1 MTVISIINDSFKLGD
16 TKDKLVIDGVFN
28 YVDVYAQIVS
38 ALHNNASL
46 DVLVRDSTCFTW
58 LSRLKEQYG
67 SEYIKIYINT
77 PRNILKQKWNL
88 QTLPGDITDR
98 QILDADLLK
107 IKITPKKGEN
117 FQNIILENFYSSF
130 LLYSEFPISKLTDLL
145 NDLLKDKKLQ
155 NNRKTFLI
163 YRQYEK
169 RFEEWAEKVKD
180 DDIIV
185 LIENIKSSSEN
196 IRIELMKYK
205 LVKNYPREIGEH
217 ILGERY
223 DTFQKLNLDLENLSI
238 EEAKVEETINEI
250 EIFLLNELKIKTL
263 KDLEVL
269 ITTVSG
275 ELVVEFNKINKLIY
289 NFKDII
295 TIELIN
301 RIKDKFT
308 PISDRISAELR
319 KLDFIIPPLKP
330 SKPNITWEADQWL
343 EWAII
348 SYLPYQFWLE
358 EQNLYDKE
366 IATFSEMFADW
377 FYQNFIELKS
387 SFPKMLHKAV
397 VNICHE
403 IRDSKGVGL
412 FIVIDNFNF
421 KYINILRSLFKQR
434 QFICEE
440 SQGYFSMIPT
450 ETEVCKKC
458 LFSGESE
465 RVAVKNRTYKQ
476 IIEEDWSIFLS
487 DKKIKYLSN
496 LGALKKKREKEYDMY
511 FLNYCNVDELLH
523 KDEDELGINHL
534 EKIYDELANFVFLVI
549 DFSKR
554 LKIEDKL
561 SIYICS
567 DHGSTKIQEKMPNYI
582 DRKYYNNKSEDKHHR
597 FVTVSDSQIDN
608 LPSHVESN
616 CYVIKKDEFGLTEN
630 ILIAKGYSRF
640 VRTTTKY
647 YVHGGLSPEEVIVP
661 FVVFRKVSEEPKE
674 ILFYLEQNTFRY
686 SVKSSILFNL
696 GNINDY
702 EINNVEIGI
711 RNSNIESEYVKLKRI
726 EAKEKI
732 NVKIPVRFKKT
743 ISKKESEFLMARI
756 SYQFLGKTYLQDK
769 EFPIIMKSIIQR
781 KADLDDIFD

>member
-1 MTVISIINDSFKLGD
+1 MV
-16 TKDKLVIDGVFN
+16 
-28 YVDVYAQIVS
+28 
-38 ALHNNASL
+38 
-46 DVLVRDSTCFTW
+46 
-58 LSRLKEQYG
+58 
-67 SEYIKIYINT
+67 
-77 PRNILKQKWNL
+77 
-88 QTLPGDITDR
+88 
-98 QILDADLLK
+98 
-107 IKITPKKGEN
+107 
-117 FQNIILENFYSSF
+117 
-130 LLYSEFPISKLTDLL
+130 
-145 NDLLKDKKLQ
+145 
-155 NNRKTFLI
+155 
-163 YRQYEK
+163 
-169 RFEEWAEKVKD
+169 
-180 DDIIV
+180 
-185 LIENIKSSSEN
+185 
-196 IRIELMKYK
+196 
-205 LVKNYPREIGEH
+205 
-217 ILGERY
+217 
-223 DTFQKLNLDLENLSI
+223 
-238 EEAKVEETINEI
+238 
-250 EIFLLNELKIKTL
+250 
-263 KDLEVL
+263 
-269 ITTVSG
+269 
-275 ELVVEFNKINKLIY
+275 
-289 NFKDII
+289 
-295 TIELIN
+295 
-301 RIKDKFT
+301 
-308 PISDRISAELR
+308 
-319 KLDFIIPPLKP
+319 
-330 SKPNITWEADQWL
+330 
-343 EWAII
+343 
-348 SYLPYQFWLE
+348 
-358 EQNLYDKE
+358 
-366 IATFSEMFADW
+366 
-377 FYQNFIELKS
+377 
-387 SFPKMLHKAV
+387 
-397 VNICHE
+397 
-403 IRDSKGVGL
+403 
-412 FIVIDNFNF
+412 
-421 KYINILRSLFKQR
+421 
-434 QFICEE
+434 
-440 SQGYFSMIPT
+440 PT

-465 RVAVKNRTYKQ
+465 RVSVKNRTYKQ

-534 EKIYDELANFVFLVI
+534 EKIYNELANFVFLVI

-696 GNINDY
+696 GNVNDY
-702 EINNVEIGI
+702 EVNNVEIGI
-711 RNSNIESEYVKLKRI
+711 RNNNIESEYVKFRRI
-726 EAKEKI
+726 KAKDKI
-732 NVKIPVRFKKT
+732 NIEIPARFKKT

-756 SYQFLGKTYLQDK
+756 SYQFLGKTYIQDK

>member
-1 MTVISIINDSFKLGD
+1 MAVILIINDSFKLGD
-16 TKDKLVIDGVFN
+16 TKDKIVIDSVLS

-38 ALHNNASL
+38 ALHNNVSL
-46 DVLVRDSTCFTW
+46 DVLVRNSTCFTW
-58 LSRLKEQYG
+58 LSCLKEQYG
-67 SEYIKIYINT
+67 SEYIKIHINT

-88 QTLPGDITDR
+88 QTLPDDITDR
-98 QILDADLLK
+98 QILDANLLK
-107 IKITPKKGEN
+107 LEITPKRGEN
-117 FQNIILENFYSSF
+117 FQNIILEKFYSSF
-130 LLYSEFPISKLTDLL
+130 LTYLELPISRLTDLL
-145 NDLLKDKKLQ
+145 NDLVKDKKLQ
-155 NNRKTFLI
+155 NTRKTFLV
-163 YRQYEK
+163 YQQYEK
-169 RFEEWAEKVKD
+169 RFDEWAAKAKD
-180 DDIIV
+180 DDIVV
-185 LIENIKSSSEN
+185 LIENIKSNPEN

-205 LVKNYPREIGEH
+205 LVKNYPREISEH
-217 ILGERY
+217 VLGERY
-223 DTFQKLNLDLENLSI
+223 NTFQKLNLDLKNLSI
-238 EEAKVEETINEI
+238 EEVKVERTINEI
-250 EIFLLNELKIKTL
+250 EIFILNELKIKTL
-263 KDLEVL
+263 ADLETL
-269 ITTVSG
+269 ITIVSG
-275 ELVVEFNKINKLIY
+275 ELIVEFNTINKLIY
-289 NFKDII
+289 NFKDIV
-295 TIELIN
+295 TKELVDK
-301 RIKDKFT
+301 IKDKFT
-308 PISDRISAELR
+308 PISDQISTELR
-319 KLDFIIPPLKP
+319 KLDFIIPPAKP
-330 SKPNITWEADQWL
+330 AKPNIAWEADQWL
-343 EWAII
+343 EWAIN

-366 IATFSEMFADW
+366 ITTFSEMFADW
-377 FYQNFIELKS
+377 FYKNFIELKS

-403 IRDSKGVGL
+403 IRNSKGVDL

-440 SQGYFSMIPT
+440 PQGYFSMIPT

-465 RVAVKNRTYKQ
+465 RVSVKNRTYKQ

-523 KDEDELGINHL
+523 KDEDELGVNHL
-534 EKIYDELANFVFLVI
+534 EKIYNELDNLVCLVI

-640 VRTTTKY
+640 VRITTNF

-661 FVVFRKVSEEPKE
+661 FVVFKKIAEDSKE
-674 ILFYLEQNTFRY
+674 ILFYLEQNIFRY

-702 EINNVEIGI
+702 EINNLEIGI
-711 RNSNIESEYVKLKRI
+711 RNSNIESEYVKFKRI
-726 EAKEKI
+726 KAKEKI
-732 NVKIPVRFKKT
+732 NIEIPARFKKT
-743 ISKKESEFLMARI
+743 ISREERENLMVSI
-756 SYQFLGKTYLQDK
+756 KYDFLGKAYTNNINFRILMK
-769 EFPIIMKSIIQR
+769 AIIEEKTN
-781 KADLDDIFD
+781 LDDIFN

>member
-1 MTVISIINDSFKLGD
+1 MAVISIINDSFKLGD
-16 TKDKLVIDGVFN
+16 TKDKLVIEGIFN
-28 YVDVYAQIVS
+28 YIDVYTQIVN
-38 ALHNNASL
+38 ALNNNVSL

-77 PRNILKQKWNL
+77 PRNILRQKWNL
-88 QTLPGDITDR
+88 QTLPDDITDR
-98 QILDADLLK
+98 QILDASLLK
-107 IKITPKKGEN
+107 LEISPKRGEN
-117 FQNIILENFYSSF
+117 FQNIILEKFYSSF
-130 LLYSEFPISKLTDLL
+130 LTFLELPISRLTDLL
-145 NDLLKDKKLQ
+145 NDLVKDKKLQ
-155 NNRKTFLI
+155 NNRKTFLV
-163 YRQYEK
+163 YQQYEK
-169 RFEEWAEKVKD
+169 RFDEWAEKAKD
-180 DDIIV
+180 DGIKD
-185 LIENIKSSSEN
+185 LIENIKSNPEN
-196 IRIELMKYK
+196 VRIELMKYK
-205 LVKNYPREIGEH
+205 LVKNYPIEISEH
-217 ILGERY
+217 VLGERY
-223 DTFQKLNLDLENLSI
+223 DTFQKLNLDLKNLPI
-238 EEAKVEETINEI
+238 EEAKLKRTINEI

-263 KDLEVL
+263 KDLEEL

-275 ELVVEFNKINKLIY
+275 ELAVEFNEINKLIY
-289 NFKDII
+289 YFKDII
-295 TIELIN
+295 SKELIN

-308 PISDRISAELR
+308 PISDQISAELR
-319 KLDFIIPPLKP
+319 RLDFIIPPLKP
-330 SKPNITWEADQWL
+330 AKPNITWEADQWL
-343 EWAII
+343 EWAIN

-377 FYQNFIELKS
+377 FYKNFIELKS

-403 IRDSKGVGL
+403 IRNSKGVGL
-412 FIVIDNFNF
+412 FIAIDNFNF
-421 KYINILRSLFKQR
+421 KYINILRSLFRQR

-440 SQGYFSMIPT
+440 PQGYFSMVPT

-465 RVAVKNRTYKQ
+465 RAAVKNRTYKQ

-487 DKKIKYLSN
+487 DKKIKYLPN

-523 KDEDELGINHL
+523 KDEDELGVNHL
-534 EKIYDELANFVFLVI
+534 EKIYNELDNLVCLVI

-630 ILIAKGYSRF
+630 TLIAKGYSRF

-661 FVVFRKVSEEPKE
+661 FIVFRKIAEESKE
-674 ILFYLEQNTFRY
+674 ILFYLEQNIFRY

-711 RNSNIESEYVKLKRI
+711 RNSNIESEYVKFKRI
-726 EAKEKI
+726 KAKEKI
-732 NVKIPVRFKKT
+732 NIEIPARFKKT

-756 SYQFLGKTYLQDK
+756 SYQFLGKTYIQDK
-769 EFPIIMKSIIQR
+769 EFSITMKSIIQR

>member
-1 MTVISIINDSFKLGD
+1 MAVISIINDSFKLGD
-16 TKDKLVIDGVFN
+16 TKDKLVIDSVFN

-38 ALHNNASL
+38 ALYNDVSL
-46 DVLVRDSTCFTW
+46 GILVRNSTCFAW
-58 LSRLKEQYG
+58 LSRLKEHYG

-88 QTLPGDITDR
+88 QILPDDITDR
-98 QILDADLLK
+98 QILDANLLK
-107 IKITPKKGEN
+107 LEISPKRGEN

-130 LLYSEFPISKLTDLL
+130 LLYSEFPTSKLTDLL
-145 NDLLKDKKLQ
+145 DDLLKDKKLQ
-155 NNRKTFLI
+155 NSRKIFLV
-163 YRQYEK
+163 YQQYEK
-169 RFEEWAEKVKD
+169 RFDEWVEKAKD

-185 LIENIKSSSEN
+185 LIGNIKSNPEN

-223 DTFQKLNLDLENLSI
+223 DTFQKLNLDLKNFSI
-238 EEAKVEETINEI
+238 EEAKVEEIINEI

-275 ELVVEFNKINKLIY
+275 ELVIEFNKINKLIY

-295 TIELIN
+295 TKELIN

-308 PISDRISAELR
+308 PISDQISVELR

-330 SKPNITWEADQWL
+330 SKPNITWEANQWI
-343 EWAII
+343 EWAIN

-366 IATFSEMFADW
+366 IAIFSEMFADW

-403 IRDSKGVGL
+403 VRDSKGVGL

-421 KYINILRSLFKQR
+421 KYINILRSLFNQR

-465 RVAVKNRTYKQ
+465 RVSVKNRTYKQ

-534 EKIYDELANFVFLVI
+534 EKIYNELANLVRLVI

-567 DHGSTKIQEKMPNYI
+567 DHGSTKIQEKVPNYI

-597 FVTVSDSQIDN
+597 FVTISDSQIDN

-674 ILFYLEQNTFRY
+674 ILFYLEQNIFRY

-711 RNSNIESEYVKLKRI
+711 RNSNVESEYVKFKRI
-726 EAKEKI
+726 KAKEKI
-732 NVKIPVRFKKT
+732 NIEISARFKKT

-756 SYQFLGKTYLQDK
+756 SYQFLGKTYIQDK
-769 EFPIIMKSIIQR
+769 EFSIIMKSIIQR
-781 KADLDDIFD
+781 ETDIDDIFD

>member
-1 MTVISIINDSFKLGD
+1 MAVISIINDNFKLGD
-16 TKDKLVIDGVFN
+16 TKDKLVIDSIFN

-38 ALHNNASL
+38 ALHNNVSL
-46 DVLVRDSTCFTW
+46 DVLIRNSTCFAW
-58 LSRLKEQYG
+58 LSRFKEQYG

-88 QTLPGDITDR
+88 QTLPDDITDR
-98 QILDADLLK
+98 QILDANLLK
-107 IKITPKKGEN
+107 LEITPKKGEN
-117 FQNIILENFYSSF
+117 FQNIILEKFYSSF
-130 LLYSEFPISKLTDLL
+130 LTYLELPISRLTDLL
-145 NDLLKDKKLQ
+145 NDLVKDKKLQ
-155 NNRKTFLI
+155 NNRKTFLV
-163 YRQYEK
+163 YQQYEK
-169 RFEEWAEKVKD
+169 RFDEWAAKAKD

-185 LIENIKSSSEN
+185 LIENIKSNPEN

-205 LVKNYPREIGEH
+205 LVKNYPREISEH
-217 ILGERY
+217 VLGERY
-223 DTFQKLNLDLENLSI
+223 NTFQKLNLDLKNLSI
-238 EEAKVEETINEI
+238 EEVKVERTINEI
-250 EIFLLNELKIKTL
+250 EIFILNELKIKTL
-263 KDLEVL
+263 ADLETL
-269 ITTVSG
+269 ITIVSG
-275 ELVVEFNKINKLIY
+275 ELIVEFNTINKLIY
-289 NFKDII
+289 NFKDIV
-295 TIELIN
+295 TKELVDK
-301 RIKDKFT
+301 IKDKFT
-308 PISDRISAELR
+308 PISDQISTELR

-330 SKPNITWEADQWL
+330 AKPNIAWEADQWL
-343 EWAII
+343 EWAIN

-377 FYQNFIELKS
+377 FYKNFIELKS

-403 IRDSKGVGL
+403 IRNSKGVDL

-440 SQGYFSMIPT
+440 PQGYFSMIPT

-465 RVAVKNRTYKQ
+465 RVSVKNRTYKQ

-523 KDEDELGINHL
+523 KDEDELGVNHL
-534 EKIYDELANFVFLVI
+534 EKIYNELDNLVCLVI

-640 VRTTTKY
+640 VRITTNF

-661 FVVFRKVSEEPKE
+661 FVVFKKIAEDSKE
-674 ILFYLEQNTFRY
+674 ILFYLEQNIFRY

-702 EINNVEIGI
+702 EINNLEIGI
-711 RNSNIESEYVKLKRI
+711 RNSNIESEYVKFKRI
-726 EAKEKI
+726 KAKEKI
-732 NVKIPVRFKKT
+732 NIEIPARFKKT
-743 ISKKESEFLMARI
+743 ISREERENLMVSI
-756 SYQFLGKTYLQDK
+756 KYDFLGKAYTNNINFRILMK
-769 EFPIIMKSIIQR
+769 AIIEEKTN
-781 KADLDDIFD
+781 LDDIFN